1 LNDALE
7 LGGHR
12 GIQADGRNG
21 SAIQNGFEDHAGR
34 GAGERRCAGG
44 HFVENGAERK
54 KVGAAIEVSAA
65 NLLGRHIGDRADG
78 AAGAGEQIFGSDEAG
93 GDGGAFGDFLAGW
106 RELGEAEVHDFRVAA
121 RGDEKI
127 GGLDVAMDDA
137 CGVGG
142 VEAVGNLDAPV
153 EEGFDV
159 ERAAGDIVFQRLAVE
174 KFHGD
179 EVAAFEFVNFVD
191 GADVGVIEGGGGLRF
206 ALETLEGL
214 RVAGKIFGEKFQSD
228 ETAELGVFRFV
239 DDAHSAAA
247 AVFPGYGSGRWFGRS
262 SIIHAT
268 GSACGRTC

>member
-1 LNDALE
+1 MDDALKF
-7 LGGHR
+7 GGHC
-12 GIQADGRNG
+12 GIQANRRNRG
-21 SAIQNGFEDHAGR
+21 AIQNGFEDHAGS
-34 GAGERRCAGG
+34 GACKRHCACG

-54 KVGAAIEVSAA
+54 KIGAAIEVGAA
-65 NLLGRHIGDRADG
+65 NLLGGHIGDGADG
-78 AAGAGEQIFGSDEAG
+78 AAGAGEEIFGSDEAG
-93 GDGGAFGDFLAGW
+93 GDGGAFGDFLAGG

-142 VEAVGNLDAPV
+142 VEAVGNLDAPI
-153 EEGFDV
+153 EKGFDL
-159 ERAAGDIVFQRLAVE
+159 ERAAGDIVFQSLAVE

-206 ALETLEGL
+206 ALETFESL
-214 RVAGKIFGEKFQSD
+214 RVAGEIFGEKFQRD
-228 ETAELGVFRFV
+228 ETAELGVFGFV

-247 AVFPGYGSGRWFGRS
+247 EFFQDAVVGDGLAD
-262 SIIHAT
+262 H
-268 GSACGRTC
+268 